1 MLIHNINT
9 LQQEIKMIQWI
20 KNLFKKEEQ
29 RTPYDLERWRIRNE
43 NWHKMN
49 REKELCEIYSSAI
62 MSNRLFPGQT
72 RIPYQYVYYVD
83 KCIEYGMIQMA
94 LDGIEHFK
102 LYVKGTNINLDE
114 LTKRVYQTKEYKE
127 YLVQKKLN
135 DIEKDFE

>member
-1 MLIHNINT
+1 
-9 LQQEIKMIQWI
+9 MIQWL

-49 REKELCEIYSSAI
+49 REKELYEIYSSAI

-94 LDGIEHFK
+94 LDGIKHFK
-102 LYVKGTNINLDE
+102 LYVQGTNINLDE